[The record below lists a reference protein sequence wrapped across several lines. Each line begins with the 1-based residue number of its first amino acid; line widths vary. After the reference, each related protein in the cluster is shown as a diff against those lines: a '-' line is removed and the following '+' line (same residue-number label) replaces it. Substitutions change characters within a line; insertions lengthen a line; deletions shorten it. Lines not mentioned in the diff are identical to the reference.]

1 MVPLW
6 HNDGMYLL
14 NERPQTNMS
23 QLSEKIRKAGRTEP
37 APLGFAAAVATKAR
51 PTMLSGVRLTDAGK
65 VVDAASKG
73 ADFVIL
79 DGVAPGKLKGLDK
92 ANGAAI
98 GVSGHL
104 DREACA
110 ALREAG
116 ADFVIL
122 SGTSA
127 PATGLLDEKIGRL
140 LAIDPAMDEVPLRL
154 VGDLG
159 LDAVVIPA
167 PELPLTVERFIALRR
182 VSALARTPILADVP
196 SDIGASALELLRDSG
211 VAGVIVSDL
220 AKLGALKERVDA
232 LPARGHKREER
243 SEATISS
250 QAATGHDHDDDDD
263 DDYDD

>member
-1 MVPLW
+1 
-6 HNDGMYLL
+6 MYLL

-23 QLSEKIRKAGRTEP
+23 QLSEKIRKAGRAEP

-51 PTMLSGVRLTDAGK
+51 PTMLTGVRLTDAGK
-65 VVDAASKG
+65 VADAASQG

-79 DGVAPGKLKGLDK
+79 DSIAPGKLKGLDK
-92 ANGAAI
+92 ANGASV

-116 ADFVIL
+116 ADFAVL
-122 SGTSA
+122 SSTSA

-140 LAIDPAMDEVPLRL
+140 LAIDPAMDEVSLRL

-159 LDAVVIPA
+159 LDAVVIPS
-167 PELPLTVERFIALRR
+167 PELPITVERLIALRR
-182 VSALARTPILADVP
+182 VSALGRTPILADVP
-196 SDIGASALELLRDSG
+196 SDIESSALELLRDSG
-211 VAGVIVSDL
+211 VAGVIVGDL
-220 AKLGALKERVDA
+220 GKLGTVKERVDA
-232 LPARGHKREER
+232 LPARGRKREDH

-250 QAATGHDHDDDDD
+250 QAAAGHDHGDEDDDH
-263 DDYDD
+263 DYDD